1 MGCNLKLIWFY
12 YIKWGNNQGMLSI
25 AFAIHHR
32 ETRAEFAPENNMI
45 VAEMNKLEL
54 SE

>member
-1 MGCNLKLIWFY
+1 MF
-12 YIKWGNNQGMLSI
+12 SI